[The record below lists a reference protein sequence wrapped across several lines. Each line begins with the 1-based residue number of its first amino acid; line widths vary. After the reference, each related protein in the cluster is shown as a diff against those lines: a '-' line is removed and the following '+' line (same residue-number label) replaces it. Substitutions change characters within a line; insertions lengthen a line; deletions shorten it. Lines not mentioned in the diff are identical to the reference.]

1 MKGIFGSKRLKQAM
15 HRSLSATS
23 LYPSSHFA
31 FQQGWKAA
39 CKFLERVHEAEEIC
53 CQCGKLLY
61 DGDNYFLYDEI
72 GCFCEKCMN
81 KIEKESNP
89 ISGRIYASDWLTS
102 GTTK

>member
-1 MKGIFGSKRLKQAM
+1 MKGIFGSKRLEQAM
-15 HRSLSATS
+15 FHSLSATR

-39 CKFLERVHEAEEIC
+39 CKFLERVHNAEEIC

-61 DGDNYFLYDEI
+61 EGDNYFLYDEV

-81 KIEKESNP
+81 KIKKESKENE
-89 ISGRIYASDWLTS
+89 
-102 GTTK
+102 

>member
-1 MKGIFGSKRLKQAM
+1 MKEIFGSKRLEQAM

-31 FQQGWKAA
+31 FLQGWKAA

-61 DGDNYFLYDEI
+61 DGDNYILYDEV

-81 KIEKESNP
+81 KIEKNRVKDEWQINT
-89 ISGRIYASDWLTS
+89 IHR
-102 GTTK
+102 K

>member
-15 HRSLSATS
+15 HRSLSATR

-39 CKFLERVHEAEEIC
+39 CKFLERVHEADEIC

-61 DGDNYFLYDEI
+61 DGDNYFLYDAV

-81 KIEKESNP
+81 KVEKESKENE
-89 ISGRIYASDWLTS
+89 
-102 GTTK
+102 